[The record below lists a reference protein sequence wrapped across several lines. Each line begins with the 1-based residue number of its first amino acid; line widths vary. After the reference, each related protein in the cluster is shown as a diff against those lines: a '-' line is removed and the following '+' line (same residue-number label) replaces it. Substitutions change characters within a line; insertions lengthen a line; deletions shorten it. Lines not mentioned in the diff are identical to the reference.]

1 MTWAKLP
8 AIQANCGIE
17 MTLDKCMLEL
27 SEVMAMKKQ
36 VAGLYRMARP
46 HGHRAAPGKLP
57 RQRIPSWINLSAMG
71 EGCFPPGAV
80 SNLVPA
86 TWLAHSLFSSSLLT
100 LLQGALRGPVR
111 CDPPPPDLRGSSIG

>member
-1 MTWAKLP
+1 MHVCTQGERVTWAKLP

-46 HGHRAAPGKLP
+46 LGQRAAPGKLP
-57 RQRIPSWINLSAMG
+57 SRQRIPSWINLSAMG
-71 EGCFPPGAV
+71 EPLLPCAVGNLFPAAW
-80 SNLVPA
+80 LV
-86 TWLAHSLFSSSLLT
+86 HSLFMMSSKCCRRML
-100 LLQGALRGPVR
+100 
-111 CDPPPPDLRGSSIG
+111 